1 MMKKRL
7 PRVLL
12 TFILLLSLCTNA
24 YAAPP
29 TVGNTRAHAKSR
41 DWARQM
47 VGASYAAEHGI
58 TGKGVK
64 VAIIDSG
71 LSSEFSQYS
80 NAKVLTGKNL
90 LVSADSPERSDVT
103 DRNGHGTFVASIIAG
118 SAYGFAPEVTLLPF
132 RIFSGTQSS
141 IVAAANAIR
150 EAVKAGCDV
159 INMSFGFPNDEP
171 VLREAIAE
179 ARSKGVILV
188 AAVGNRIV
196 GQPISGPST
205 IQYPVA
211 YPGVIG
217 VGAVDAEKKISSFSL
232 QNEFVDIVAPGSGVY
247 GLSAATLKY
256 KPSDGT
262 SFSTPMVVAA
272 AALARSVDPTITAD
286 RFLALMQET
295 AEDLGAP
302 GRDDVYGGGLLN
314 LGLLLATLRRD
325 EGSLIVSKCGGDS
338 FLSAYW
344 DIPAQKDAVLCV
356 AEYDQS
362 GRFLSLRQQTL
373 HPGRNYW
380 NNVPQV
386 AAHVSATVLD
396 RRSSAVLCPVLT
408 D

>member
-12 TFILLLSLCTNA
+12 AFVLLLSLCTSA

-29 TVGNTRAHAKSR
+29 TVTKLKVERK
-41 DWARQM
+41 DWCREM

-64 VAIIDSG
+64 VAILDSG

-80 NAKVLTGKNL
+80 KAKL
-90 LVSADSPERSDVT
+90 LPYRDMLAASYFSERSGAT
-103 DRNGHGTFVASIIAG
+103 DIDGHGTFIASIIAG

-132 RIFSGTQSS
+132 RIFSGAQSS
-141 IVAAANAIR
+141 AGAAANAIR

-159 INMSFGFPNDEP
+159 INMSFGFPNDDP
-171 VLREAIAE
+171 ALREAIAE

-188 AAVGNRIV
+188 AAVGNRIAGRPV
-196 GQPISGPST
+196 SGPST

-217 VGAVDAEKKISSFSL
+217 VGAVDADKQISDFSL
-232 QNEFVDIVAPGSGVY
+232 QNEYVDIVAPGSAVY
-247 GLSAATLKY
+247 GLSAASLTY
-256 KPSDGT
+256 KPGNGT
-262 SFSTPMVVAA
+262 SFSTPIVVAA

-314 LGLLLATLRRD
+314 LGLLLASLRHD
-325 EGSLIVSKCGGDS
+325 EGSLIVSKCGGAS
-338 FLSAYW
+338 YLSAYW
-344 DIPAQKDAVLCV
+344 DLSAQEDAVLCV
-356 AEYDQS
+356 AEYNQS
-362 GRFLSLRQQTL
+362 GRFLSLRQQSL
-373 HPGRNYW
+373 HPGRSYW
-380 NNVPQV
+380 NNVPLT
-386 AAHVSATVLD
+386 AAHVSVTVLD
-396 RRSSAVLCPVLT
+396 RRSGVVIRPVLS